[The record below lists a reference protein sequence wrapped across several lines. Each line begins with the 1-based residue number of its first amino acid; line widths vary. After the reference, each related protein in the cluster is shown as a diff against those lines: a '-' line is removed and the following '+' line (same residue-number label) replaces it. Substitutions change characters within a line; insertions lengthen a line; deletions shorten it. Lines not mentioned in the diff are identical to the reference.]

1 MNAGPTFALEAVN
14 TCIVD
19 ILAVISFILLITLLH
34 MLSNCER
41 LVDWLHFSPRSVVMA
56 TTGRTIAITSR
67 YYSASSLAPSLQA
80 LRRLV
85 CELHVE
91 LAAHEGLALQRDAS
105 EVGLV
110 VGAHGDEGLAALPA
124 EVDGDVEHLAVRG
137 EEQVE
142 VGAGALRAG
151 ARVEVAYVQGG
162 RGYWFDCA
170 HCDGGICVLVC
181 GESEVNVLVLRE

>member
-1 MNAGPTFALEAVN
+1 M
-14 TCIVD
+14 
-19 ILAVISFILLITLLH
+19 
-34 MLSNCER
+34 
-41 LVDWLHFSPRSVVMA
+41 
-56 TTGRTIAITSR
+56 
-67 YYSASSLAPSLQA
+67 
-80 LRRLV
+80 

-91 LAAHEGLALQRDAS
+91 LAAHERLALQRDAS

-110 VGAHGDEGLAALPA
+110 VGPHGDEGLAALPA

-162 RGYWFDCA
+162 RGRGCWCDCA
-170 HCDGGICVLVC
+170 HCDGDLCPRVV
-181 GESEVNVLVLRE
+181 SEVNV